1 MKNNAS
7 GDECMTSLTTFTDE
21 VRTFLSENLTPD
33 LRRAG
38 EMCAGIYAD
47 QPVAV
52 EWHRIL
58 NAQGWAVPAWPVEYG
73 GTGWDLDQHAVFQR
87 EQTLAGAPVVT
98 PNATRMVGPVVMAFG
113 TQAQKDHYLPR
124 IRTGDDW
131 WAQGYSEPGSGSDLA
146 SLQCRAERD
155 GDDYVINGSKIWT
168 THAQWSNKIFCLVRT
183 DTSGKP
189 QQGITFLLFDIDL
202 PGIEIKPLI
211 SISGDHEFNQ
221 VFFDDVR
228 VPVSGLLGEENDGWT
243 VAKYL
248 LQHERGGSYAV
259 GLKIRLQKISDFAAT
274 EVSGNGTT
282 LADDPDFKRAVAA
295 TRIELDVL
303 EGFEQ
308 RLFSAV
314 RSGEPIGSL
323 SSAIKVRGTEMRQR
337 VTELGIEAVGYY
349 GLPYQPEART
359 FRSNVEPLGSA
370 LAATSMP
377 QYLNDRAA
385 SIYAGSNEI
394 QRNIMS
400 KAVLG
405 L

>member
-1 MKNNAS
+1 
-7 GDECMTSLTTFTDE
+7 MTSLTTFTDE